1 MFLGE
6 LGSCR
11 SAAAME
17 EAISFPSAGSEVHR
31 RQTAPVLG
39 PDNVPG
45 TGRRQS
51 RERAQTP
58 VPGWKKGPPLSSR
71 HSLMACKD
79 HGDTGKSEVTQET
92 RRTQLRKSQS
102 SSKMCMLQERENY
115 CSSPLS
121 ASQRAGERK
130 TQKSCIS
137 TFLFT

>member
-11 SAAAME
+11 SAAEME
-17 EAISFPSAGSEVHR
+17 EAISFPSSGSEVHR

-39 PDNVPG
+39 PDSFPG

-51 RERAQTP
+51 RERTQTP
-58 VPGWKKGPPLSSR
+58 VLGWKKGPPLSSR
-71 HSLMACKD
+71 HSPMVCKD
-79 HGDTGKSEVTQET
+79 HGDTGKSEVIQET
-92 RRTQLRKSQS
+92 RRTQLAKSQS
-102 SSKMCMLQERENY
+102 SFKTCTLQGRENY

-121 ASQRAGERK
+121 ASQGAGERK
-130 TQKSCIS
+130 TQQSCIS